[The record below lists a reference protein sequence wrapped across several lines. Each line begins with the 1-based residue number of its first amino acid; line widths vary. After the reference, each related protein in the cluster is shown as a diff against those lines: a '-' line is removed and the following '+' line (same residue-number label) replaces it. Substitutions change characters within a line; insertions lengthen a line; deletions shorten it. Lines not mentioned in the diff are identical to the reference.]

1 MYRMMKMNS
10 FKVCVSLSSLLFM
23 SFACSDS
30 DKNKEDTGNIFA
42 SNVEI
47 SINTS
52 SVGDLIPADFSGLS
66 VETGSVRKG
75 NAHYDGQWFF
85 SGKNSQ
91 TLQIFKNLG
100 LKHLRVGGGSVDM
113 NQTEPTYEDID
124 ELFSFAKESG
134 VKIVYSFKLLNGDIK
149 HNVELAKYIWGKY
162 REYIDCFSIGNEPDW
177 NSYHKEDPEI
187 TDYPT
192 YRDKWKKFAM
202 AIANAIP
209 EAKFTGPNT
218 GSNFPV
224 TGAKDTNYGG
234 LSWTVNFARDLKST
248 GLLSKLSQ
256 HNYVGQD
263 VVALDITPKQMIN
276 KMLSASWNDTEYPA
290 LYNATLKPVLDEG
303 FPYRLAESNSFSS
316 GCDGGSNCFATAL
329 FSLDYMHWW
338 AENKCAGVNFHNK
351 QWVLNAPITMND
363 VTHDLLV
370 NPVGYG
376 IAAFKLSGKGNVMPI
391 TMNKNKG
398 LNVTAYAVKDGK
410 DIFVTLINKE
420 YGTGAETA
428 VVSINLDAT
437 VQKIETLELASPEGT
452 PESRKVTLGGATI
465 SNSEDWSGTWNSHD
479 SDNLTFNVNVTS
491 ALIVKIVMK

>member
-1 MYRMMKMNS
+1 M
-10 FKVCVSLSSLLFM
+10 
-23 SFACSDS
+23 
-30 DKNKEDTGNIFA
+30 
-42 SNVEI
+42 
-47 SINTS
+47 
-52 SVGDLIPADFSGLS
+52 
-66 VETGSVRKG
+66 
-75 NAHYDGQWFF
+75 
-85 SGKNSQ
+85 
-91 TLQIFKNLG
+91 
-100 LKHLRVGGGSVDM
+100 
-113 NQTEPTYEDID
+113 
-124 ELFSFAKESG
+124 
-134 VKIVYSFKLLNGDIK
+134 
-149 HNVELAKYIWGKY
+149 
-162 REYIDCFSIGNEPDW
+162 
-177 NSYHKEDPEI
+177 
-187 TDYPT
+187 
-192 YRDKWKKFAM
+192 
-202 AIANAIP
+202 
-209 EAKFTGPNT
+209 
-218 GSNFPV
+218 
-224 TGAKDTNYGG
+224 
-234 LSWTVNFARDLKST
+234 SWTVNFARDLKST

-276 KMLSASWNDTEYPA
+276 KMLSASWNDTE
-290 LYNATLKPVLDEG
+290 YNATLKPVLDEG